1 MSRGF
6 SHLSDCLVRQIEQ
19 RHAQAVQ
26 IVPVGIDKK
35 IDALGGAHE
44 SGLNHGH
51 AAHDDIADRF
61 PVEATAEGEE
71 IG

>member
-1 MSRGF
+1 MSRGL
-6 SHLSDCLVRQIEQ
+6 SHLSDCLVRQVEK
-19 RHAQAVQ
+19 RRAQAAQ
-26 IVPVGIDKK
+26 IVPIGIDKK

-51 AAHDDIADRF
+51 AAHHDTADRF
-61 PVEATAEGEE
+61 PVEAAAEGEE